1 MRLSIIKEELLRQW
15 QKGYIKM
22 LLVVTLVI
30 SILTGYIHVY
40 RVKESYNNIIG
51 TARITENINY
61 KILENDIKEYKEYK
75 QGLIEKN
82 AINRYLYIMATT
94 ILVLVG
100 IYTVVI
106 ALYDVKNKEI
116 IKKMK
121 KYGHLNIHFSKMLS
135 IIIIMTASIVVGI
148 IGYLIAIE
156 ILKNTYN
163 IMGHNLNII
172 GITERSAESMVY
184 NVDYIKQ
191 FICLVGI
198 NSLYVYII
206 YTFCLLIPYDIIMYI
221 LTFVFIGGARK
232 LFRTNYGNAIIYT
245 YKKYK

>member
-1 MRLSIIKEELLRQW
+1 MANIILEEMKRQW
-15 QKGYIKM
+15 EKGYIKV
-22 LLVVTLVI
+22 LLIVILLI
-30 SILTGYIHVY
+30 SILTGCFQVIK
-40 RVKESYNNIIG
+40 VKESYNNIIG

-116 IKKMK
+116 TKKMK
-121 KYGHLNIHFSKMLS
+121 KYGHLKIHISKIFSVIIVMIAS
-135 IIIIMTASIVVGI
+135 IIIGI
-148 IGYLIAIE
+148 IGYLITIE

-172 GITERSAESMVY
+172 GR
-184 NVDYIKQ
+184 DY
-191 FICLVGI
+191 
-198 NSLYVYII
+198 
-206 YTFCLLIPYDIIMYI
+206 
-221 LTFVFIGGARK
+221 RK
-232 LFRTNYGNAIIYT
+232 
-245 YKKYK
+245 KC

>member
-1 MRLSIIKEELLRQW
+1 MVNIILEEMKRQW
-15 QKGYIKM
+15 EKGYIKV
-22 LLVVTLVI
+22 LLIVILLI
-30 SILTGYIHVY
+30 SILTGCFQVIK
-40 RVKESYNNIIG
+40 VKESYNNIIG
-51 TARITENINY
+51 IARITENINY

-116 IKKMK
+116 TKKMK
-121 KYGHLNIHFSKMLS
+121 KYGHLKIHISKIFSVIIVMIAS
-135 IIIIMTASIVVGI
+135 IIIGI
-148 IGYLIAIE
+148 ICYLITIE

-221 LTFVFIGGARK
+221 LTFIFLGGVRK
-232 LFRTNYGNAIIYT
+232 LFRTNYDNAIIYT